1 MNRLKVTQEETEQLN
16 LRSDEVKEIM
26 GHIPTRIIRYGI
38 SIIAFIIAAVF
49 VFTFFFKYPD
59 VINGAFYIQSANPP
73 AFMLSASNGKLQAL
87 LVADKDTV
95 QKGQLL
101 AMVENATDIDAYL
114 QVKGIVLNNQL
125 IQENSLL
132 SIASISSQPD
142 SNFNVLPSINK
153 LGALQTVYSNLYR
166 AYKDDMN
173 FRQLNYHQRKID
185 LLENKQAETLKQIKL
200 QKQQLQS
207 AQKNYRIAQKEFT
220 RDSILFTDKT
230 IAAAEFQKAQKNLV
244 NQKMSLTNT
253 ELNLSISQMALAE
266 LESQII
272 ELQLNQTKESN
283 ALELAFEQAFEQLK
297 GELAEWEKRY
307 CIISPIKGRVALSGI
322 WEENLNIRIGQHV
335 MTIVPFER
343 SQLLAKIIIPVSRA
357 GKVKEQ
363 QNVNL
368 KFADFPYREYGMVNA
383 TLSTISEVPDSA
395 YIGTIYLNDSLVS
408 NYGKLL
414 PFKQNMQGMAEIIT
428 EDLTLAERMI
438 YPLRAILEAHV
449 N

>member
-1 MNRLKVTQEETEQLN
+1 MKRLKVTQKETEQLN

-38 SIIAFIIAAVF
+38 SIIAFIITGIF
-49 VFTFFFKYPD
+49 IFSFFFKYPD
-59 VINGAFYIQSANPP
+59 VINGAFYVQSANPP
-73 AFMLSASNGKLQAL
+73 TFMLSASNGKVQAL

-95 QKGQLL
+95 QNGQLL
-101 AMVENATDIDAYL
+101 AMVENSTDIDAYL
-114 QVKGIVLNNQL
+114 QVKGIVLNKKLNKDG
-125 IQENSLL
+125 SLL
-132 SIASISSQPD
+132 SAVSLSCETDSI
-142 SNFNVLPSINK
+142 FNVLPVINQ

-166 AYKDDMN
+166 SYKDYLN
-173 FRQLNYHQRKID
+173 FRQLDYHQRKID
-185 LLENKQAETLKQIKL
+185 LLENKQTETFKQIKL
-200 QKQQLQS
+200 QKQQLHS
-207 AQKNYRIAQKEFT
+207 AQKAYGIAVKEFS
-220 RDSILFTDKT
+220 RDSLLFMDNT

-253 ELNLSISQMALAE
+253 ELNLSNSQMALAE

-272 ELQLNQTKESN
+272 ELQLKQTQESDALDLAFGQ
-283 ALELAFEQAFEQLK
+283 ALEKLK

-307 CIISPIKGRVALSGI
+307 CLISPIKGRVALSGI
-322 WEENLNIRIGQHV
+322 WEENQNIRSGQHV

-343 SQLLAKIIIPVSRA
+343 SQLLAKVIIPVSRA
-357 GKVKEQ
+357 GKVKVQ
-363 QNVNL
+363 QSVNL

-383 TLSTISEVPDSA
+383 LLNAISEVPDSA

-408 NYGKLL
+408 NYGKQL

-428 EDLTLAERMI
+428 DDLTLAERMI
-438 YPLRAILEAHV
+438 YPLRAIFEEHV